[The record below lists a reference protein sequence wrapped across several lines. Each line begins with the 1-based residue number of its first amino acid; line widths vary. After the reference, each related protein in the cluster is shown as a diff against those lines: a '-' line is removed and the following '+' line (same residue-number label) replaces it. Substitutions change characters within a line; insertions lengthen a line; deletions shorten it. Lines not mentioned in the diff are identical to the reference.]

1 MTPGPQSPY
10 DGIRV
15 LDLTDETAAFGPRLL
30 ADLGADVIRVEPPGG
45 CRLRGLAPFLDDD
58 AGFERSLPHLYLDA
72 GKRSVVVDRSTEQG
86 QEMLRRLVAS
96 ADAIVETERLDDA
109 ELRAINPQLVHVTAT
124 PFGLT
129 GAWSDRRANDL
140 VANAASGLPYICGS
154 PGDPPSQPGGD
165 QAAKLTGMA
174 VASAVAIALAGREQ
188 DADRRGVHLEVSM
201 QQAAAAAAL
210 QTAHPVHW
218 LWQHTIPK
226 RPGQA
231 AVHRCADDRWT
242 TVVVRPERVDR
253 FLPWAREAGLDID
266 EETERQM
273 TGPRSAQVL
282 HPYLRAL
289 AGRYPRAEFLE
300 RVWALDLMGLPVNS
314 IPDLGT
320 CDHLAAN
327 EQFVDVT
334 DDARGRS
341 WSMPHSPVNALPG
354 VAVRRAPLLGEH
366 TTTVEA
372 TPRQPPATGA
382 DGQLDIA
389 QALAG
394 IRVLDFCWVIA
405 GPLGTRMLA
414 NFGAEVIRVESGTR
428 ALPEVWPRGD
438 RDLSL
443 GAFHNWLNTQK
454 RSTTID
460 PRTPRGRDLLLQLVE
475 QVDVLTS
482 NYRPGAIE
490 AMGFGYDALR
500 AINPRIISLQVPG
513 CGSKGP
519 WATRTSFGNM
529 VAAAAGINAVTGFP
543 GRAPRGMGVAYPD
556 FTSPYFMVLVLL
568 GALRQRARTGEGMA
582 LELNQLAA
590 TVSLVG
596 VEWMQYATSGVAP
609 AMRANRDPN
618 WCPHGIYPAAGDD
631 EWLALAVET
640 DDEFRALVDVMGRS
654 DFAGDPRFSSHPQRK
669 AHEDELDAAIREWSS
684 SQDKWKAAELLQE
697 RRIAAAAVANVRD
710 VVEED
715 PQLAAFFERVTQPV
729 RPDVE
734 IPVPGE
740 VIQPAG
746 SRRPLRAAPTYG
758 GDNDYVLRDLLGLS
772 PEEIAALHADG
783 VVT

>member
-1 MTPGPQSPY
+1 MTRAANPY

-30 ADLGADVIRVEPPGG
+30 ADLGAEVLRIEPPQGS
-45 CRLRGLAPFLDDD
+45 RLRRLAPFLDDEPG
-58 AGFERSLPHLYLDA
+58 AERSLPHLYLDA
-72 GKRSVVVDRSTEQG
+72 GKKSVVVDRTSADG
-86 QEMLRRLVAS
+86 QATFRALMAS
-96 ADAIVETERLDDA
+96 ADAVIETERLDHD
-109 ELRAINPQLVHVTAT
+109 ELRAINPHLVHVTAT

-129 GAWSDRRANDL
+129 GSWSDRRGNDL
-140 VANAASGLPYICGS
+140 VTSAASGLPYICGS

-188 DADRRGVHLEVSM
+188 SPDRAGVHLEVSM
-201 QQAAAAAAL
+201 QEAAAAAAL

-218 LWQHTIPK
+218 LWQHHIPK

-231 AVHRCADDRWT
+231 AVHRCADDKWT
-242 TVVVRPERVDR
+242 TVVVRPERVSR
-253 FLPWAREAGLDID
+253 FVPWAREAGLDID
-266 EETERQM
+266 DETEQQM
-273 TGPRSAQVL
+273 AGPRSAQVL
-282 HPYLRAL
+282 HPYLREL
-289 AGRYPRAEFLE
+289 AGRYPRDEFLE

-314 IPDLGT
+314 LPDLGT
-320 CDHLAAN
+320 CDHLVAN
-327 EQFVDVT
+327 QQFVEVD
-334 DDARGRS
+334 DDARGRT
-341 WSMPHSPVNALPG
+341 WSLPHSPVNVLPG

-366 TTTVEA
+366 TSSVDL
-372 TPRQPPATGA
+372 PAVARGGAPTG
-382 DGQLDIA
+382 DLDIA
-389 QALAG
+389 HALDG

-414 NFGAEVIRVESGTR
+414 NFGAEVIRVESGSR
-428 ALPEVWPRGD
+428 ALPEVWPKGD

-460 PRTPRGRDLLLQLVE
+460 PRTPRGRELLLQLVE
-475 QVDVLTS
+475 QVDIVTS

-490 AMGFGYDALR
+490 AMGFGYDVLR
-500 AINPRIISLQVPG
+500 EINPKVISLQVPG

-568 GALRQRARTGEGMA
+568 GALRQRAQTGEGMA

-596 VEWMQYATSGVAP
+596 VEWMQFATSGVEP
-609 AMRANRDPN
+609 PMRGNRDPN
-618 WCPHGIYPAAGDD
+618 WCPHGIYPTTGDD
-631 EWLALAVET
+631 QWVALAVES
-640 DDEFRALVDVMGRS
+640 DEEFAVVADVLGS
-654 DFAGDPRFSSHPQRK
+654 PSLAADPRFATHADRK
-669 AHEDELDAAIREWSS
+669 ANEDALDDLIREWSS
-684 SQDKWKAAELLQE
+684 TQDKWKAAEVLQS
-697 RRIAAAAVANVRD
+697 RGLAAAAVADVRD
-710 VVEED
+710 VVEND
-715 PQLAAFFERVTQPV
+715 PQLAHFFERVTQPT

-734 IPVPGE
+734 IPIPGE

-746 SRRPLRAAPTYG
+746 RRRPLRAAPTYG
-758 GDNDYVLRDLLGLS
+758 GDNDYVLRDLLGLDGD
-772 PEEIAALHADG
+772 EIDALRAGG
-783 VVT
+783 VIS